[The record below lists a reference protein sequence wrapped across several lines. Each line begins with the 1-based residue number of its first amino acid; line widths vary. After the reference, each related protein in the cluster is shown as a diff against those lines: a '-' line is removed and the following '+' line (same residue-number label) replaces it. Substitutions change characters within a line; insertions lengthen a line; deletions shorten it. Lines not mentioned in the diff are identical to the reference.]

1 MYLVNNGIDGMFY
14 FGIPLRA
21 QESSRDW
28 NTVCE
33 RFNATIHS
41 ILRQT
46 SPEFTVLVACHQI
59 PDLGIP
65 YDSRIRFL
73 QADFDAPSL
82 QAYDAHMVDKGRKIH
97 LILSTIKRL
106 GLGYFMA
113 VDADDLVSGRIVEFV
128 QQRQEVPGW
137 LIRFGFEYQVGRD
150 FVQLNPV
157 INRHCGTTNIVQ
169 LRGDDLPDDMTD
181 MDATDVS
188 KRYVMRRWHR
198 TWPVGF
204 AELGRRFRTLPF
216 PGCIY
221 VTGYSDNYSRNAFG
235 GVRRDRF
242 TLRRAILMASP
253 RIALKKEIRNE
264 FGL

>member
-1 MYLVNNGIDGMFY
+1 MFY

-28 NTVCE
+28 NKVCE
-33 RFNATIHS
+33 RFRATIHS

-59 PDLGIP
+59 PDLGDP
-65 YDSRIRFL
+65 YDSRIHFL
-73 QADFDAPSL
+73 QADFSAPSL
-82 QAYDAHMVDKGRKIH
+82 QAYHEHMVDKGRKVH
-97 LILSTIKRL
+97 LILSTIKRF

-113 VDADDLVSGRIVEFV
+113 VDADDLVSRRIVEFV
-128 QQRQEVPGW
+128 QQRQAVPGW

-150 FVQLNPV
+150 FIQLNPV

-169 LRGDDLPDDMTD
+169 LQSNDLPDDMTD
-181 MDATDVS
+181 MDVADVS

-198 TWPVGF
+198 AWPVGF

-221 VTGYSDNYSRNAFG
+221 VTGYSDNYTSNAP
-235 GVRRDRF
+235 RRARTDRF
-242 TLRRAILMASP
+242 SLRRAILATSP
-253 RIALKKEIRNE
+253 RIALKAKIRDE